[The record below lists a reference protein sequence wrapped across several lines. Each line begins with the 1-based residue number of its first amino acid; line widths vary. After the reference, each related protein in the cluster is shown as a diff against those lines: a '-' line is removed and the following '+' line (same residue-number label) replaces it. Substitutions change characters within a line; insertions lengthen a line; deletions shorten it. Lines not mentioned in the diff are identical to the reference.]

1 MYVHIHIYL
10 YRCMCGFICVYIY
23 IIYILFLYFYFHF
36 YFILFYL
43 FLILIANNLL
53 HCFLSTKIQ
62 CVFFIHKYSLI
73 QDATSWFGY
82 TMQAVSQYSLQINKY
97 LLLQWLFC
105 PPITL
110 CIHLY
115 FCFKFFCYFNP
126 VLHQFIYVFEPYI
139 LFTMNNLFN

>member
-1 MYVHIHIYL
+1 MYVHIHL
-10 YRCMCGFICVYIY
+10 YRCMCGFICVYMY

-97 LLLQWLFC
+97 LQLQWLFAHQSLYVY
-105 PPITL
+105 IYIFVLNFSVTL
-110 CIHLY
+110 
-115 FCFKFFCYFNP
+115 
-126 VLHQFIYVFEPYI
+126 I
-139 LFTMNNLFN
+139 LFCISLSTFLNLTFCLL